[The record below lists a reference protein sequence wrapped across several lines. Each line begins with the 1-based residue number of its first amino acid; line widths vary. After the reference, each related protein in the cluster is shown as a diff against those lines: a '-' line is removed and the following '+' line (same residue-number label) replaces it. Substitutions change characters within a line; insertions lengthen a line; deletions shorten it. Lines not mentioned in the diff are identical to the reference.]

1 VQSRLGRR
9 GARASFFAVAAWLAL
24 GLTTPRAQGQEAD
37 AAVPTESAAD
47 VEQIASRAYE
57 LQVAGRYGEAI
68 AAYLKAYELSSAGAA
83 LLNVATIYDRRLHD
97 RALAADY
104 YRRYVRAP
112 DADPPLVER
121 ANGRLAVLERGD
133 EVDGGAQALR
143 RPGEAEPASAIVPAA
158 PMPSAALPPDPPILP
173 AAPAPAPPPDL
184 DSRSADAWKTLGLV
198 VGGAGVASVGVSLV
212 LGALAMVKNNAADM
226 MCNGSVCPSENGVRL
241 AQDSGRLATASTIAF
256 FAGLALAGGGITI
269 VLAAPKARGAASGA
283 TSNRGVAL
291 AASPTAG
298 LRFAGLDV
306 QGAF

>member
-1 VQSRLGRR
+1 MQSRLGRR
-9 GARASFFAVAAWLAL
+9 RARASFFAVAASLAL
-24 GLTTPRAQGQEAD
+24 GLTTPRAQGSEAD
-37 AAVPTESAAD
+37 AAVPPESAAD
-47 VEQIASRAYE
+47 AEQIASRAYE
-57 LQVAGRYGEAI
+57 LQAAGRYGEAI
-68 AAYLKAYELSSAGAA
+68 AGYLKAYELSSVGAA

-104 YRRYVRAP
+104 YRQYVRAP

-121 ANGRLAVLERGD
+121 ANGRLAVLERND
-133 EVDGGAQALR
+133 EVDGGAR
-143 RPGEAEPASAIVPAA
+143 RSGEAEPAPAIVPAA
-158 PMPSAALPPDPPILP
+158 PVASAALPPDPPILP
-173 AAPAPAPPPDL
+173 TAPAPAPPPDL
-184 DSRSADAWKTLGLV
+184 DSRGADAWKTLGLV
-198 VGGAGVASVGVSLV
+198 VGGAGVASVGTSLV
-212 LGALAMVKNNAADM
+212 LGALAMMKNNEADM

-298 LRFAGLDV
+298 LQFAGLDV

>member
-1 VQSRLGRR
+1 MQSRLGRR
-9 GARASFFAVAAWLAL
+9 RAKASFFAVAASLAL
-24 GLTTPRAQGQEAD
+24 GLTTPRAQGSEAEAD

-47 VEQIASRAYE
+47 AEQIASRAYE
-57 LQVAGRYGEAI
+57 LQAAGRYDEAI

-121 ANGRLAVLERGD
+121 ANGRLAVLERDD
-133 EVDGGAQALR
+133 EVDGGARGLR
-143 RPGEAEPASAIVPAA
+143 RPGEADPAPAIVPAA
-158 PMPSAALPPDPPILP
+158 PTASAALPPDPPILP
-173 AAPAPAPPPDL
+173 AAPAPAPPPDV

-198 VGGAGVASVGVSLV
+198 VGGAGVASVGASLV
-212 LGALAMVKNNAADM
+212 LGALAMVKNNEADM
-226 MCNGSVCPSENGVRL
+226 MCNGSVCPSETGVRL

-256 FAGLALAGGGITI
+256 VAGLALAGGGITI
-269 VLAAPKARGAASGA
+269 VVAAPKARGAASG
-283 TSNRGVAL
+283 RGVAL

>member
-1 VQSRLGRR
+1 MQSRLGRR
-9 GARASFFAVAAWLAL
+9 RARASFFAVAASLAHA
-24 GLTTPRAQGQEAD
+24 LTTPRAQGSEAN

-47 VEQIASRAYE
+47 AEEIASRAYE
-57 LQVAGRYGEAI
+57 LQATGRYGEAI

-97 RALAADY
+97 RTLAADY

-112 DADPPLVER
+112 DAEPPLVER
-121 ANGRLAVLERGD
+121 AKGRLAVLERDD
-133 EVDGGAQALR
+133 EVDGGAP
-143 RPGEAEPASAIVPAA
+143 RPGEAVPAPVIVAA
-158 PMPSAALPPDPPILP
+158 PMASAAPPPDPPILP

-198 VGGAGVASVGVSLV
+198 VGGAGVASVGASLV
-212 LGALAMVKNNAADM
+212 LGALAMVKNNEADM
-226 MCNGSVCPSENGVRL
+226 VCNGSVCPSENGVRL

-269 VLAAPKARGAASGA
+269 VLAAPKARGAASG
-283 TSNRGVAL
+283 RGVAL

-298 LRFAGLDV
+298 LPFAGLDV